1 MTVLAILATLMS
13 PPALETDGD
22 DLLARFRRGDADAF
36 AAIYRAHVAAV
47 YRRLTSIV
55 GPIDEREDLVQ
66 DVFLALH
73 RTLPRFRG
81 DAQLATLIH
90 RIAVNAACDQLRR
103 QRRRPSTPLPEEF
116 FEDMIAPGTSPEVA
130 AELRQELAAV
140 FACLAQIKPK
150 KRVAL
155 LLHHVEGLTFEEI
168 GKLVDASADTVAK
181 RVQHGKRELDTL
193 VAQARRCT

>member
-1 MTVLAILATLMS
+1 VTVLAILATLMS
-13 PPALETDGD
+13 PPIVETEDD
-22 DLLARFRRGDADAF
+22 DLLARFRRGDTDAF

-90 RIAVNAACDQLRR
+90 RIAVNAALDQLRR
-103 QRRRPSTPLPEEF
+103 HRRRPITTLPEEF
-116 FEDMIAPGTSPEVA
+116 FDEMIAPGTSPEVA
-130 AELRQELAAV
+130 ADQRQELAVV
-140 FACLAQIKPK
+140 FASLSEIKPK

-168 GKLVDASADTVAK
+168 GRLVDATADTVAK
-181 RVQHGKRELDTL
+181 RVQHAQRELETL
-193 VAQARRCT
+193 VARARRRT